1 MPGKRQTPAEALSR
15 RITER
20 MAKEKLLD
28 PDRADRFSLSL
39 AAGRLK
45 EGDWRLEVES
55 ANKAAK
61 SLRKK

>member
-39 AAGRLK
+39 AAGKLK

-55 ANKAAK
+55 VGKAAK
-61 SLRKK
+61 SPRKK